1 MQAVASPLGHS
12 TNTAGE
18 DDPPRRADDEIR
30 TRDPHLG
37 KVMLYQLSHVRTPP
51 ESNSRGDGLNSSG
64 FPGQLKNRFPQ
75 RAGPMT
81 SS

>member
-1 MQAVASPLGHS
+1 
-12 TNTAGE
+12 
-18 DDPPRRADDEIR
+18 
-30 TRDPHLG
+30 
-37 KVMLYQLSHVRTPP
+37 MLYQLSHVRRYCRP
-51 ESNSRGDGLNSSG
+51 EDDPGFDSAETFARLGDEWNSSG